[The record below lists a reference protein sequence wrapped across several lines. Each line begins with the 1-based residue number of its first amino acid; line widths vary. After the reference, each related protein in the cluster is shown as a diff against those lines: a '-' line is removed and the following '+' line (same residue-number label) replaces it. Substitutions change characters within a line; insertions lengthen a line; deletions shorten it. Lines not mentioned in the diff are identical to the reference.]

1 MLEDMVTV
9 LLDVSEADRDLDP
22 SLVNGKEF
30 GSKLSTSLRQ
40 TAERPRVLI
49 PFLSRG
55 SLPVCTIDGRIDRI
69 VDRKL
74 IDAVA
79 NLCDKRSVMNVY
91 IKKIFAKLTSRNL
104 E

>member
-1 MLEDMVTV
+1 MPEYMVTV
-9 LLDVSEADRDLDP
+9 LFDVFKANRDLDP

-30 GSKLSTSLRQ
+30 RSKLSTSLRQ
-40 TAERPRVLI
+40 TAVRPRVLV

-55 SLPVCTIDGRIDRI
+55 SFPVFKIDGRIDRI

-79 NLCDKRSVMNVY
+79 NLLDKWSVMNMY
-91 IKKIFAKLTSRNL
+91 SEAIIAKLTSRNV